1 MRDMSLSIAVV
12 AAIGF
17 VAGFVAGVSHFALL
31 SWNAQLFVDGS
42 VGKAVAL
49 QLARV
54 ALATLVLI
62 LLARLS
68 LVALLAGAVG
78 FLPARALMVSRF
90 GGLR

>member
-1 MRDMSLSIAVV
+1 MRDMQLSIASA

-17 VAGFVAGVSHFALL
+17 VAGFVAGVAHFALL

-42 VGKAVAL
+42 IGKAVAL

-68 LVALLAGAVG
+68 LFSLLAGAVG
-78 FLPARALMVSRF
+78 FLPARALMVWRF

>member
-1 MRDMSLSIAVV
+1 MRDMQLSIATT

-17 VAGFVAGVSHFALL
+17 VVGFLAGVSHFALL
-31 SWNAQLFVDGS
+31 AWNAQLFVDGS
-42 VGKAVAL
+42 TGKAVAL

-54 ALATLVLI
+54 AVSTLVLI

-68 LVALLAGAVG
+68 LLALLAGAVG

>member
-1 MRDMSLSIAVV
+1 MRDLQLSIGIGAAV
-12 AAIGF
+12 GF
-17 VAGFVAGVSHFALL
+17 VAGFAAGVLHFALL

-42 VGKAVAL
+42 TGKAVAL

-54 ALATLVLI
+54 AVSTLVLI

-68 LVALLAGAVG
+68 LLALLAGAVG